1 MGLILLYISINII
14 FITALFT
21 LGVKA
26 GRSGRAAEYSAVA
39 AAFLMMLAQVFLY
52 YHPEIEIRVFP
63 FIDYAYFRWWGASF
77 IFLAI
82 GARFEKLKAESKNFA
97 PLMLVM
103 AILAIA
109 FLWRISLFNTDNEFD
124 EAGFFRGVC
133 FQSTGH
139 TCSPAS
145 CVLLLKKFG
154 VKAGEAEMSK
164 LCLTQLTGTEYINI
178 VRGLRL
184 KLDPDKYE
192 VNLTRETWDDL
203 KNLELPFITNIY
215 VLDGILHT
223 VTVLDIRTE
232 EVTLADPL
240 EGRTVVYKKDKFI
253 KTWEKLVVHIKTKTY
268 QGL

>member
-1 MGLILLYISINII
+1 MGLILLYTAINII
-14 FITALFT
+14 FIAALFT

-26 GRSGRAAEYSAVA
+26 GRSGRAAEYCCMT
-39 AAFLMMLAQVFLY
+39 AAFLMVLAQVYLY
-52 YHPEIEIRVFP
+52 YHPEIENRVFP
-63 FIDYAYFRWWGASF
+63 FIDYSYFRWWGASF

-97 PLMLVM
+97 LLMLVM

-109 FLWRISLFNTDNEFD
+109 FLWRISLFNTDNDFD

-154 VKAGEAEMSK
+154 IKAGEVEMSK

-192 VNLTRETWDDL
+192 VNLTRETWNDL

-215 VLDGILHT
+215 ILDGILHT
-223 VTVLDIRTE
+223 VTALGIETDEI
-232 EVTLADPL
+232 TLADPL
-240 EGRTVVYKKDKFI
+240 EGRTVVYKKEKFI
-253 KTWEKLVVHIKTKTY
+253 KAWERLVVHVRKR
-268 QGL
+268 

>member
-1 MGLILLYISINII
+1 MLLITSYIILNIVFISLL
-14 FITALFT
+14 FIV
-21 LGVKA
+21 GVKA

-97 PLMLVM
+97 PLMIIM
-103 AILAIA
+103 AFIAIA

-203 KNLELPFITNIY
+203 KNITAPFITNIY
-215 VLDGILHT
+215 VLDDILHT
-223 VTVLDIRTE
+223 VTVLDIGTD
-232 EVTLADPL
+232 EVTVADPL
-240 EGRTVVYKKDKFI
+240 EGRTIVYKKDKFI
-253 KTWEKLVVHIKTKTY
+253 KAWERFVVHIKKI
-268 QGL
+268 